1 MGKDAM
7 DWEESADFLAAAERL
22 GPRAHVIACL
32 TTLHGLSV
40 EAICATSVDDLSAE
54 EDVHILRISV
64 LPGAPRVPVR
74 LTPRTADALNTSI
87 GPRAAGPM
95 LLDDDGSPLRPPAAR
110 RVVNAAARSAGL
122 GHRLDPRSDR

>member
-64 LPGAPRVPVR
+64 LPGAPRVRFR
-74 LTPRTADALNTSI
+74 LDALCRRRPDHLDRPAGGRSEA
-87 GPRAAGPM
+87 PR
-95 LLDDDGSPLRPPAAR
+95 
-110 RVVNAAARSAGL
+110 
-122 GHRLDPRSDR
+122 